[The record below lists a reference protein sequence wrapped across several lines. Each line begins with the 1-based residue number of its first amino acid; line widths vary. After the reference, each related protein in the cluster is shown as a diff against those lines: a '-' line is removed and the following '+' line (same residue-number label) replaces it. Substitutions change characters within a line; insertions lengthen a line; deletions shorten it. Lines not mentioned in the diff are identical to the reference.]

1 MFADLF
7 TGEREREQRLY
18 AVRLLSCPARKD
30 DVLDNRIELE
40 DRKVA
45 KNAAAVVLV
54 VPAEHRFVAV
64 TRVAAASLAVELDF
78 DVDQIEELRIG
89 VNELVSLL
97 VERSSAGATL
107 ELVYTIQA
115 DALEV
120 SGRLQGEISV
130 REQEIDELALQILDV
145 VVDSY
150 LCDAASFWLTKHRW
164 ADHA

>member
-1 MFADLF
+1 M
-7 TGEREREQRLY
+7 
-18 AVRLLSCPARKD
+18 
-30 DVLDNRIELE
+30 DNRIELE

-54 VPAEHRFVAV
+54 IPAEHRFVAV

-97 VERSSAGATL
+97 VERSAAGSSL
-107 ELVYTIQA
+107 ELVYTIQP
-115 DALEV
+115 DGLEV
-120 SGRLQGEISV
+120 SGRLQDEIAV
-130 REQEIDELALQILDV
+130 LDQEIDELALQILNV

-150 LCDAASFWLTKHRW
+150 RCDATSFWLTKHRL

>member
-1 MFADLF
+1 M
-7 TGEREREQRLY
+7 
-18 AVRLLSCPARKD
+18 
-30 DVLDNRIELE
+30 DNRIELE

-45 KNAAAVVLV
+45 KNAASVVLA

-97 VERSSAGATL
+97 VERSAPGATL

-115 DALEV
+115 DGLEV
-120 SGRLQGEISV
+120 SGSLDREISV
-130 REQEIDELALQILDV
+130 LDQEIDELALQILDV

-150 LCDAASFWLTKHRW
+150 RCDAASFWLTKHRL
-164 ADHA
+164 ADEA